1 MYLYAGSGYQN
12 SNADEDDEQ
21 LWDVQSDPFHLVDE
35 GGKKR
40 IRLKFTMTQRGQNT
54 LFYAIN

>member
-21 LWDVQSDPFHLVDE
+21 LWDVQSDPFDLVDE

>member
-1 MYLYAGSGYQN
+1 MYLYAGSEYQN

-21 LWDVQSDPFHLVDE
+21 LWDVQSDPFHVVDE

-40 IRLKFTMTQRGQNT
+40 IRLKFTMTQKG
-54 LFYAIN
+54 